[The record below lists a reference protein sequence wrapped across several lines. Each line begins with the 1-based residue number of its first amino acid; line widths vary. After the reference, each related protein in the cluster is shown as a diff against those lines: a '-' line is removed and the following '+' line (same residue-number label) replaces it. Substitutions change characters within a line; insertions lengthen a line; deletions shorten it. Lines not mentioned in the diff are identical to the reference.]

1 MKNKFTFQLLA
12 MDVARI
18 VCIPLIAILRIKRYT
33 PEGKKYSKKLV
44 GGAIIAANHTAFI
57 DPFVV
62 GVTFWQR
69 RLYFLAAEVV
79 MQGKLRSF
87 LLKGVGAIKIDRNS
101 TDIEAIKKSI
111 GVLKEGHPLLVFP
124 QGGITKDDD
133 VENIKSGAVLI
144 ALQAG
149 VPIVPMHILPRS
161 AWYKSRTVIIGNE
174 INPQKF
180 CTKKIPST
188 ADINN
193 ITQALAEE
201 LDRCKNANG
210 KE

>member
-1 MKNKFTFQLLA
+1 

-111 GVLKEGHPLLVFP
+111 GVLKEGHPLLIFP
-124 QGGITKDDD
+124 QGGINKDDN

-149 VPIVPMHILPRS
+149 VPIIPMHILPRS
-161 AWYKSRTVIIGNE
+161 EWYKSRTVIIGNE
-174 INPQKF
+174 INPKEF
-180 CTKKIPST
+180 CAKKNS
-188 ADINN
+188 
-193 ITQALAEE
+193 
-201 LDRCKNANG
+201 KHG
-210 KE
+210 GYK